1 MIDYNDFDLSKCFL
15 PISQRE
21 AEVMLDCLVIAA
33 GEGFFGI
40 DIERYKDEETN
51 GESKKNREALNSLCH
66 MLGLSSEYL
75 GDGIVEY
82 LTGCQD
88 EKDPFKLND
97 SPIKKGTNIMDIIG
111 TK

>member
-21 AEVMLDCLVIAA
+21 AEVILACIGMAA
-33 GEGFFGI
+33 GEGFYLL
-40 DIERYKDEETN
+40 DVERYKDKETN
-51 GESKKNREALNSLCH
+51 EESKKNREALNSLCH

-82 LTGCQD
+82 LTGCPD
-88 EKDPFKLND
+88 EKDPFKSND
-97 SPIKKGTNIMDIIG
+97 SPIKKGISIMNIIG

>member
-1 MIDYNDFDLSKCFL
+1 MIDYNDFDLSKCSL

-21 AEVMLDCLVIAA
+21 AEVMLDCLIIAA
-33 GEGFFGI
+33 GEGFYGM
-40 DIERYKDEETN
+40 DVERYKDEETN
-51 GESKKNREALNSLCH
+51 GESKKNREAINSLCH
-66 MLGLSSEYL
+66 MLGLSNEYL

-82 LTGCQD
+82 LTGCPD